1 MRQGSPKKIQ
11 SHDCIMKQY
20 QLLFRHMFERGNA
33 SPRTLIDLILTCSN
47 HRNDLSAPEWKV
59 AINQTITDYAEK

>member
-1 MRQGSPKKIQ
+1 
-11 SHDCIMKQY
+11 MKQY

-59 AINQTITDYAEK
+59 TINQTITDYAEK